1 MPPPPF
7 YVNKWASLAA
17 SLASLLVAGLAYVF
31 ALYADDLKRR
41 LGLDQRGIDT
51 VATAANLGSYVSL
64 PAGAAYDALATRYP
78 RAGPKVCM
86 VVGAVVMHF
95 GYLALALAARNGG
108 GGGGGAPGGAASAPA
123 LALAAAAAFA
133 ASNGATWL
141 DAAALATAVRNHAR
155 QRGPAAGVLK
165 GAVGLSGSIF
175 TVVHAAAFAG
185 DTPAFLA
192 FLAAAPPAVALL
204 AAPFVNVVP
213 FDQADEWGRDG
224 AGAAVGPGARFS
236 AAGAVLVALA
246 VYASTA
252 TIILRGPS
260 AAALSSGARGAVVG
274 GMVVVAAGL
283 ALLPAGAGGLAA
295 RPAPGQGGD
304 EVSSGGEGDEDGVTE
319 ALLASE
325 GDAAAAAGDGENDDD
340 DDAATPLLPCL
351 RPADAMRSAKFGLLF
366 FTSFVVGG
374 TGLT

>member
-1 MPPPPF
+1 MSPHPF

-51 VATAANLGSYVSL
+51 VATAANLGSYISL
-64 PAGAAYDALATRYP
+64 PAGATYDALATRYP

-86 VVGAVVMHF
+86 VVGATVMHF

-108 GGGGGAPGGAASAPA
+108 GGGGVPGAAASAPA

-175 TVVHAAAFAG
+175 TVVYAAAFAG

-304 EVSSGGEGDEDGVTE
+304 EVSSGEGDEDGVTE

-325 GDAAAAAGDGENDDD
+325 GDAAAAGDDDDDDD

-351 RPADAMRSAKFGLLF
+351 RPADAIRSAKFGLLF